1 MKNQINKQF
10 LLEVLK
16 DTVDL
21 FSFLIKISLFLL
33 PGLISFLLFL
43 WGIGNLFANTI
54 LAIVSLIFVPIT
66 MFISMFFGK
75 LFFEFR

>member
-1 MKNQINKQF
+1 MREINKQF

-33 PGLISFLLFL
+33 SGLISFLLFL
-43 WGIGNLFANTI
+43 WGIGNLLANPI
-54 LAIVSLIFVPIT
+54 PAIVSLIFVPIT

-75 LFFEFR
+75 LFFE

>member
-1 MKNQINKQF
+1 MNKQF
-10 LLEVLK
+10 LLETLK

-43 WGIGNLFANTI
+43 WGIGNLLANPI
-54 LAIVSLIFVPIT
+54 LAIVSLIFAPIM